1 MSSSQPSSSA
11 TTTEASGVLLLDNVD
26 DYLAPSQAC
35 INPLFQAPK
44 TTKSSNINGNDN
56 HNTSTAVVI
65 PRRKR
70 RPIRIIGGND
80 RNNDNNKGSMSV
92 PQLNITEM
100 ATTTTTK
107 KKDNLIQASM
117 ADCLAC
123 SGCVTTAETV
133 LLEQEHSLESLR
145 KKCNITTND
154 YSSSSNSYNSNH
166 RFIRALTISPSSWAD
181 LFRQLG
187 VAMPSANDQDHTED
201 EKHVG
206 VTVVESLQRQIVT
219 LMHQIIRVTLV
230 INGTLPLQ
238 WSLEE
243 SAKEFC
249 EVYRQTKQRE
259 EQHQGNRNTIM
270 EIPPPS
276 IPVDATRTRYYPP
289 DCQDV
294 NGVEYQNVDKPFVE
308 NTQLPLISGACPAV
322 VCLIEKSKH
331 ALVTQLATS
340 KSPTALTGAMLH
352 QMATVATTTSSS
364 SSSAAAA
371 VAAATTTMEN
381 GLAHHDDSY
390 QYEYDHWAI
399 MPCHDKK
406 LEASRKDFVQPRQ
419 TTPTTY
425 NASSTKKEIE
435 LVITTKEWYQLI
447 RDYVGTQLSQQ
458 EDEQAEVTNAT
469 SRDVLAYIQ
478 RLPMAKI
485 VYDQLPLPQTL
496 RPNEIASLPIFATTS
511 PAVSNILPAPWSPV
525 PTIGPLSVGTTVPP
539 IVPLASGGHADF
551 IFRSAARELF
561 QCELDG
567 NLDIWYPVVAST
579 TVYGLNNASG
589 VSNNNNHTN
598 GVTSA
603 RVANRLR
610 KTADYYQAI
619 LYRHLQ
625 QHADPSPSYYYTTN
639 ESDSSNPEPVLKFA
653 IANGLQTLNRVF
665 ASLTAAK
672 GGADASNVKTTM
684 MFDYVEAMAC
694 PSGCINGGGQLRL
707 GSVVD
712 KDIPQSSSLSSPSS
726 TTRETPTQTR
736 QRVSS
741 TQDWLEVT
749 TMSTRRNQPIH
760 GGARSSLV
768 EEPPPPATTTTTM
781 PTMVLHQHQ
790 KRTRYHVVPLMKHT
804 MGAAAGVAV
813 QDIQW

>member
-1 MSSSQPSSSA
+1 MTSSQPSSSA
-11 TTTEASGVLLLDNVD
+11 MTTEASGVLLLDNVD

-44 TTKSSNINGNDN
+44 TTDASNSNNNGRVNI
-56 HNTSTAVVI
+56 STAVVV

-70 RPIRIIGGND
+70 RPVRIIGGND
-80 RNNDNNKGSMSV
+80 SNNNNDNGPIAV
-92 PQLNITEM
+92 PPLNETTI
-100 ATTTTTK
+100 ATTTTK
-107 KKDNLIQASM
+107 KKDDLIQASM

-145 KKCNITTND
+145 KKCNIKTND
-154 YSSSSNSYNSNH
+154 NNSNNDTNH

-187 VAMPSANDQDHTED
+187 VAMPSSNDQAHTED
-201 EKHVG
+201 GEHGMV
-206 VTVVESLQRQIVT
+206 VVVESLQRQIVT
-219 LMHQIIRVTLV
+219 LMHQIIQVTLV
-230 INGTLPLQ
+230 INGTLPLL

-249 EVYRQTKQRE
+249 DVYRQNQQRE
-259 EQHQGNRNTIM
+259 QQQRHQRNGNTTM

-276 IPVDATRTRYYPP
+276 IPVDAARTRYYPP

-294 NGVEYQNVDKPFVE
+294 NGVEYENVDKPFVE
-308 NTQLPLISGACPAV
+308 QPQLPLISGACPAV

-340 KSPTALTGAMLH
+340 KSPMALTGAMLH
-352 QMATVATTTSSS
+352 QMATVATTTSSFS
-364 SSSAAAA
+364 SPVAAAA
-371 VAAATTTMEN
+371 ARTEN
-381 GLAHHDDSY
+381 GPAYPNDSF

-406 LEASRKDFVQPRQ
+406 LEASRKDFVQPRK
-419 TTPTTY
+419 TTATTS
-425 NASSTKKEIE
+425 NTNPIKKEIE

-447 RDYVGTQLSQQ
+447 RDYVGTQLRQQ
-458 EDEQAEVTNAT
+458 QDEQAEITNAT
-469 SRDVLAYIQ
+469 SRGVLAYIQ
-478 RLPMAKI
+478 SLPMARI
-485 VYDQLPLPQTL
+485 VYDQLPLPQTV
-496 RPNEIASLPIFATTS
+496 RPDEIVSLPIFATTS
-511 PAVSNILPAPWSPV
+511 PAVSTILPASLPSV
-525 PTIGPLSVGTTVPP
+525 PTLVPPSVQSTVPP

-551 IFRSAARELF
+551 IFRNAARELF
-561 QCELDG
+561 QCELDD
-567 NLDIWYPVVAST
+567 NVAIWHPVAAST
-579 TVYGLNNASG
+579 TVYGSNNASG
-589 VSNNNNHTN
+589 VSNNNNPTN

-603 RVANRLR
+603 RVASRLR
-610 KTADYYQAI
+610 KTANYYQAV

-625 QHADPSPSYYYTTN
+625 QQDDPSPSYYYTTN
-639 ESDSSNPEPVLKFA
+639 ESDSSNSEPVLKFA

-665 ASLTAAK
+665 AILTA
-672 GGADASNVKTTM
+672 GQGGGSNGADASNVKSTM

-712 KDIPQSSSLSSPSS
+712 KDTTQSSSSSPSS

-760 GGARSSLV
+760 GGERSSLIAR
-768 EEPPPPATTTTTM
+768 PPPTTTTTM
-781 PTMVLHQHQ
+781 PTMVLRQHQ
-790 KRTRYHVVPLMKHT
+790 RRTRYHVVPLMKHT